1 MAVGYKQKENEMRI
15 TSNKTVWEHYWH
27 RVAAVQ
33 ESGQFNCIGAPTEER
48 YDLIKDIPTL
58 KEQGVDLVYPDCDFS
73 FYFPADTSDDVIAY
87 YEDLVQKV
95 LADPSAAE
103 GVANVDMMP
112 YYLNAEDSAKN
123 DEQIYN
129 TIKEIADSLQQ

>member
-1 MAVGYKQKENEMRI
+1 MPGAYINCKD
-15 TSNKTVWEHYWH
+15 YL
-27 RVAAVQ
+27 

-112 YYLNAEDSAKN
+112 YYLNADDSAKN
-123 DEQIYN
+123 DDQIYN
-129 TIKEIADSLQQ
+129 TIKEIADSLEQ